1 MLAVIKIGGLQHIV
15 KKGDVIRVNKID
27 SEVGSSVEITDV
39 LSIINGSDVVLGDP
53 LVKDSIV
60 YGKILEQKRDTKVII
75 FKKRRRKHSQ
85 RKNGHRQYI
94 TKIEITDI
102 K

>member
-15 KKGDVIRVNKID
+15 KKGDVIRVNKLN
-27 SEVGSSVEITDV
+27 SEVGSEIHITDV
-39 LSIINGSDVVLGDP
+39 LSVIDGDKVIVGQP
-53 LVKDSIV
+53 LVADMSVFAKV
-60 YGKILEQKRDTKVII
+60 VEQKRDTKLIV

>member
-1 MLAVIKIGGLQHIV
+1 MLDVIKIGELQHIV